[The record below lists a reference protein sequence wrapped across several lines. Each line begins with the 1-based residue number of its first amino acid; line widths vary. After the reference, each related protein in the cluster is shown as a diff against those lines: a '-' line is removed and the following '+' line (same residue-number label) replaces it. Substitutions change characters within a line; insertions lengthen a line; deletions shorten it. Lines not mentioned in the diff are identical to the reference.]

1 MDEYHANCVLLRLV
15 WGYMCVCVWMRC
27 LCICV
32 LCMWVYVC
40 VWCVCVCV
48 CVLCACVWFVCVVC
62 VSGVCMCAVCVW
74 CMCVWCVYVCVVWE
88 DMNRSYRLL
97 HCNNKCG
104 NPYVLSTILGTVSRV
119 TVSSATLATT
129 YSPTR
134 TYYNGYQGYA
144 VASGHILQK
153 TTEGIALCRRC
164 MTTSNPW
171 TCKTM
176 PLHVHMGRVGGH
188 VWRDV
193 CWSCDGCVHVLSFN
207 GHMSIIDQCI

>member
-1 MDEYHANCVLLRLV
+1 MCALCMCMV
-15 WGYMCVCVWMRC
+15 CVCGVCEWC
-27 LCICV
+27 
-32 LCMWVYVC
+32 VYVC
-40 VWCVCVCV
+40 CVCMVH
-48 CVLCACVWFVCVVC
+48 VCVVW
-62 VSGVCMCAVCVW
+62 VC
-74 CMCVWCVYVCVVWE
+74 VCVVWE

-188 VWRDV
+188 GMA
-193 CWSCDGCVHVLSFN
+193 GCVLV
-207 GHMSIIDQCI
+207 M